1 MHVEIWSDIACPW
14 CYVGK
19 RRFEKALSGFE
30 HRDRVQV
37 IWRAFELDPGAPPE
51 RPGDYAGLLA
61 RKYGRSPG
69 EAQEMLDEMTAMGAG
84 EGLELRFD
92 RVRAG
97 NTFDAHRLV
106 HLGLAHDRQDAMK
119 ERLMRA
125 YLTEGELMSDHAALA
140 RLAAEVGLPDD
151 DTAALLAGDR
161 FAEEVRAEQELARG
175 FGISAVPFF
184 VVERTMGGAGAQPV
198 EGFSALLAQAWE
210 RLHAPASTA

>member
-19 RRFEKALSGFE
+19 RRFEQALSGFE

-106 HLGLAHDRQDAMK
+106 HLGLAHDRQEAMN

>member
-1 MHVEIWSDIACPW
+1 MNVEIWSDIACPW

-19 RRFEKALSGFE
+19 RRFEQALAGFE
-30 HRDRVQV
+30 HRERVAV
-37 IWRAFELDPGAPPE
+37 TWRAFELDPNAPPE
-51 RPGDYAGLLA
+51 RPGDYVGLLA
-61 RKYGRSPG
+61 AKYGRAPE
-69 EAQEMLDEMTAMGAG
+69 EAQGMLDEMTAMGAG

-106 HLGLAHDRQDAMK
+106 HQGLLHGRQDAMK

-125 YLTEGELMSDHAALA
+125 YLTEGELMSDKATLA
-140 RLAAEVGLPDD
+140 RLAAEVGLPEDE
-151 DTAALLAGDR
+151 TATLLAGDR
-161 FAEEVRAEQELARG
+161 FAEEVRAEQELARA

-198 EGFSALLAQAWE
+198 EGFRELLAQAWE
-210 RLHAPASTA
+210 RLQPA

>member
-19 RRFEKALSGFE
+19 RRFEKALAGFE

-37 IWRAFELDPGAPPE
+37 IWRAFELDPAAPPE
-51 RPGDYAGLLA
+51 RPGHYAGLLA
-61 RKYGRSPG
+61 RKYGRSP
-69 EAQEMLDEMTAMGAG
+69 EESQVMIDEMTAMGAG

-125 YLTEGELMSDHAALA
+125 YLTEGELMSDHPALA
-140 RLAAEVGLPDD
+140 RLAAEVGLPEDE
-151 DTAALLAGDR
+151 TAALLAGDR

-198 EGFSALLAQAWE
+198 EGFRALLAQAWE
-210 RLHAPASTA
+210 RLHASTFTA